1 MARSTSTTSAGS
13 AEEGSVLGEAEVD
26 GEEDDAEVD
35 GEEDDAEVDCEE
47 DDGDVEAGEE
57 EEVEAE
63 VGKMEPEE
71 ASADLAAVSS
81 KGVDGGT
88 LEDLLP
94 L

>member
-35 GEEDDAEVDCEE
+35 GEEDDAEVD
-47 DDGDVEAGEE
+47 GEE
-57 EEVEAE
+57 EEGEAE

>member
-1 MARSTSTTSAGS
+1 M
-13 AEEGSVLGEAEVD
+13 D
-26 GEEDDAEVD
+26 G
-35 GEEDDAEVDCEE
+35 EE

-57 EEVEAE
+57 EEGEAE

>member
-13 AEEGSVLGEAEVD
+13 AEEGSELGEAEVD
-26 GEEDDAEVD
+26 GEEDDGDVEA
-35 GEEDDAEVDCEE
+35 GEE

-57 EEVEAE
+57 EEGEAE